1 MLKKFMVTGFKN
13 FKDTI
18 CLDFSDVRD
27 YSFNRDCIK
36 DGLLN
41 KIIIYGKN
49 GVGKSNIGLALF
61 DLTSHLSDKNV
72 SPGLYDYYLN
82 ADSEVDYAEFRYV
95 FKVAD
100 DEIEYRYHKNNE
112 QILRFE
118 EVKLNSEIIFSY
130 DHIKKTGDLEGLK
143 KRIPTLNYEF
153 LEENFSL
160 LKYVVSNSTSE
171 AVKPLRELVHF
182 VNNMLWYRSLDE
194 NRYIGYK
201 NDSKDYFNFI
211 LQEQTLQQFQEL
223 LNRAGINEQL
233 VVIADP
239 DGQERLYF
247 QRKKPIPFFKA
258 ASNGT
263 KALYTFFYWL
273 TIATDLSFL
282 FIDEFDAYYHFE
294 LSEMIVELLDSM
306 TGFQTVL
313 TSHNTNLLTN
323 RIMRPDCYFILTP
336 ERLTSL
342 ANATRRELRE
352 GHNLEKLYVNGE
364 FDG

>member
-1 MLKKFMVTGFKN
+1 MLKKFMVKGFKN
-13 FKDTI
+13 FKNTI
-18 CLDFSDVRD
+18 LLDFSDVRD
-27 YSFNRDCIK
+27 YSFNKDCIK

-61 DLTSHLSDKNV
+61 DITSHLTDKNV

-82 ADSEVDYAEFRYV
+82 ADSELDFAEFQYIFQV
-95 FKVAD
+95 D
-100 DEIEYRYHKNNE
+100 DGEIEYRYHKNND
-112 QILRFE
+112 QVLRFE

-130 DHIKKTGDLEGLK
+130 DYTTKTGDLEGLE
-143 KRIPTLNYEF
+143 KRIPSLNYEF
-153 LEENFSL
+153 REEHFSL
-160 LKYVVSNSTSE
+160 LKYVVSNSTNE
-171 AVKPLRELVHF
+171 TIKPLRDLVRF

-201 NDSKDYFNFI
+201 NDSKDYFTFI
-211 LQEQTLQQFQEL
+211 LEEENLQRFQEL
-223 LNRAGINEQL
+223 VNKAGINEKL
-233 VVIADP
+233 TVITDP

-263 KALYTFFYWL
+263 KALYTLFYWL
-273 TIATDLSFL
+273 SLAEDLSFL

-306 TGFQTVL
+306 KGFQTVL

-323 RIMRPDCYFILTP
+323 RIMRPDCYFILTS

-352 GHNLEKLYVNGE
+352 GHNLEKLYVSGE